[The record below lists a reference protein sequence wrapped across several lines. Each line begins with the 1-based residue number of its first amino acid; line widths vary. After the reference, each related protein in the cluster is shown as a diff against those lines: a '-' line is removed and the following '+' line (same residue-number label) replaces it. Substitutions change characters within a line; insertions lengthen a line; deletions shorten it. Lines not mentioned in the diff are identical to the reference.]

1 MFNEIKLDINQQK
14 GLNDNL
20 NLKIIN
26 LSLRIEYSFFN
37 NKFTL
42 IDLLL
47 QIIDNKVDEINFKI

>member
-37 NKFTL
+37 NKFT
-42 IDLLL
+42 
-47 QIIDNKVDEINFKI
+47 NK

>member
-1 MFNEIKLDINQQK
+1 MFNEIELDINKQK

-37 NKFTL
+37 NKFT
-42 IDLLL
+42 
-47 QIIDNKVDEINFKI
+47 NK